1 MHVGSLINITSYE
14 ALDGVPPEFSMPY
27 AGELRFARSTNLAAY
42 KYPSTGR
49 LQTAQKLG
57 LLKLTTAA
65 MKLSISSS
73 MVALVIAVATHAYA
87 AVVETTGAP
96 AKVRGRPPC

>member
-1 MHVGSLINITSYE
+1 MHLVRSLIWHRTKDWTAFLRNF
-14 ALDGVPPEFSMPY
+14 LCR
-27 AGELRFARSTNLAAY
+27 AGEIRLARSTNLAAY

-57 LLKLTTAA
+57 LLKLITAA

-73 MVALVIAVATHAYA
+73 MIALVIAAATHAYA
-87 AVVETTGAP
+87 AVVETAGAP